1 MWLVAIQ
8 PKALL
13 PKLSD
18 DVAKPDFSPVLIY
31 TFVVNNY

>member
-1 MWLVAIQ
+1 MAIP

-18 DVAKPDFSPVLIY
+18 DVAKLNFPPVLIY
-31 TFVVNNY
+31 TFVLNNY